1 MGVIFDTSILI
12 ALEREDLDP
21 QHLIEGQED
30 EVFGLSVIT
39 ASELLHGVHRA
50 DTSKRRLKR
59 SAYVERVLE
68 DFTIFPFDLAG
79 SRIYAELWA
88 TLQKKG
94 KRIGAHDLMIAA
106 TAISKG
112 FSVATFDLRD
122 FGKIDGLPL
131 HHFGPK

>member
-1 MGVIFDTSILI
+1 MGVIFDTSMLI

-59 SAYVERVLE
+59 SAYVERILE
-68 DFTIFPFDLAG
+68 DFTIFPFDLAV
-79 SRIYAELWA
+79 SRIYAELWQ
-88 TLQKKG
+88 LFRKQGKG
-94 KRIGAHDLMIAA
+94 LAP
-106 TAISKG
+106 TIS
-112 FSVATFDLRD
+112 
-122 FGKIDGLPL
+122 
-131 HHFGPK
+131 

>member
-1 MGVIFDTSILI
+1 MLI

-59 SAYVERVLE
+59 SAYVERILE
-68 DFTIFPFDLAG
+68 DFPIFPFDLTA
-79 SRIYAELWA
+79 SRVYAELWA
-88 TLQKKG
+88 TLQIKG
-94 KRIGAHDLMIAA
+94 KRIGAHDLIIAA

-122 FGKIDGLPL
+122 FGKIDGLSL